1 MGVPLLLLP
10 LGLLP
15 AAAAALEPAS
25 SAAAAAA
32 ATGTGMMLPLGLH
45 SSWKVT
51 VLPTEG
57 DVTSRTYSSSS
68 STGTRRL
75 KRYCFS
81 STRVLEGHCAA
92 SLRQRDLSTAN
103 KVHCTAAAD

>member
-68 STGTRRL
+68 SSSTSNAGTRRL
-75 KRYCFS
+75 KTHCFS
-81 STRVLEGHCAA
+81 NAGCLIDTV
-92 SLRQRDLSTAN
+92 QPT
-103 KVHCTAAAD
+103 